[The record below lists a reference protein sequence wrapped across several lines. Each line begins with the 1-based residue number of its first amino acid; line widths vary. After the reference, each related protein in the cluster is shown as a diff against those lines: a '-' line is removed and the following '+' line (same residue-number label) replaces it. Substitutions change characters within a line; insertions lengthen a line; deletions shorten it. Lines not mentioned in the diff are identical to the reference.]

1 MKNTYKNGLVVMA
14 ALGAAALAPATARAQ
29 SAAIGARASV
39 QQALTISAVDSLLLG
54 AVFPNTTRSVLPSDA
69 ASGSFSLAGAAN
81 AEVTLT
87 FTLPANLAFGANNLP
102 VSFGAASA
110 GYNVSNSRAGLT
122 TFNPVAVQ
130 TTRLNV
136 ATGNLYVFIGASV
149 SPTTQPAGSYTGA
162 ITLATAYTG
171 N

>member
-1 MKNTYKNGLVVMA
+1 MKNTLKNGLVVLA
-14 ALGAAALAPATARAQ
+14 VLGAATLAPATARAQ
-29 SAAIGARASV
+29 SAQIGARASV

-54 AVFPNTTRSVLPSDA
+54 AVFPNTTRAVLPSDA

-87 FTLPANLAFGANNLP
+87 FTLPAGLTSGPDNLP
-102 VSFGAASA
+102 ISFGASSG
-110 GYNVSNSRAGLT
+110 GYNVANSRAGLT
-122 TFNPVAVQ
+122 TFNPASVQ
-130 TTRLNV
+130 TTRLNG

-149 SPTTQPAGSYTGA
+149 SPTTQPAGNYTGA